1 MENVE
6 NILKESLF
14 KYYNSVKKL
23 RVAIIAGVEG
33 KSTIYKD
40 YSAHSIKS
48 FLCDSSDI
56 EYYLNI
62 LQNDG
67 AYATA
72 YFNFLDFIKDYL
84 NNSQY
89 ISPNIIFETSPIPSV
104 NKTREQIVPAF
115 LDLLDIKHLGPNGS
129 LNALCNNKYLWN
141 RFFHAHNIPVPET
154 HLFSGTEWVTLPNE
168 GKQYIL
174 KLNYECTSIGITS
187 NSIFENIKDMT
198 DNARKLYVEYNQ
210 PVIAQEFIC
219 GHEVETP
226 ILAND
231 GHAIPLPSI
240 EIVLNDRLSL
250 DERVLNYECRFNE
263 TYTMQRF
270 DVDHPIESRAIE
282 KCINRIAKLCQIDG
296 YMRLDCRVDNKGRIY
311 FFDFNN
317 DPAINKNSSFYA
329 ALSSLGCKQDDVIRI
344 LIGNSLKWPLL

>member
-1 MENVE
+1 MEKVE
-6 NILKESLF
+6 QVVNKSLR
-14 KYYNSVKKL
+14 KYYNYVKEL
-23 RVAIIAGVEG
+23 RIAIIAGVEG
-33 KSTIYKD
+33 KSTIYND

-48 FLCDSSDI
+48 YLCDSSDI

-72 YFNFLDFIKDYL
+72 YFDFLDFIKDHL

-89 ISPNIIFETSPIPSV
+89 ISPNIIFETSPIPSI

-115 LDLLDIKHLGPNGS
+115 LDLLDIKHLGSNAS

-141 RFFHAHNIPVPET
+141 QLFHTHNIPVPET
-154 HLFSGTEWVTLPNE
+154 HLFAGTEWITIPNE
-168 GKQYIL
+168 GKKYIL
-174 KLNYECTSIGITS
+174 KLNYECTSIGITF
-187 NSIFENIKDMT
+187 NSIFANIKDLT
-198 DNARKLYVEYNQ
+198 ENARKLYLEYNQ

-226 ILAND
+226 ILANN

-240 EIVLNDRLSL
+240 EIVSNDRLSL
-250 DERVLNYECRFNE
+250 DEKVLNYEWRFNE

-270 DVDHPIESRAIE
+270 DAYHPIESREIE
-282 KCINRIAKLCQIDG
+282 KYIDRIAKLCQIDG
-296 YMRLDCRVDNKGRIY
+296 YMRLDCRVDNNGKIY

-317 DPAINKNSSFYA
+317 DPAINQNSSFCS
-329 ALSSLGCKQDDVIRI
+329 ALNSLGYKQDDVIRI
-344 LIGNSLKWPLL
+344 LIGNSLK